1 MMPRIEIPDLAP
13 RDAVDHFRAKGCHVG
28 FDHRDT
34 AAAEHLAS
42 LTVAR
47 VARIDILVDIRKAVD
62 AALAGGWT
70 LGRFR
75 GELGPLRRRK
85 GWWGRRMMTDP
96 LTGET
101 RPVQPGSA
109 RRLGI
114 ILDTSL
120 RMAWAR
126 GRWQAIRRLAHMR
139 PWLRCVAIPDA
150 RTRPAT
156 RPGHAGWHG
165 TVLRRDHPAW
175 KTHYPPCGGYCRCT
189 VRQMSD
195 RDPERLGLKPSQA
208 PPEDRSKNRPWNNAR
223 TGRTIEVPMGI
234 DPGLGHNVGLLR
246 ADAPA
251 GAVLQARAAAAV
263 IRPRKPGDWIAEGR
277 TLRERMVEDAG
288 GIDAPDLIQ
297 RFRDNLRNRLGVERG
312 AGTADAQIDVGVKGS
327 RTAMRVRK
335 AAAELPA
342 SWVTRA
348 NTLPLTATG
357 ASKRGFHRPAR
368 PPKSASQPISATR
381 CTNISTTSS
390 TSCLN
395 PTACSRPSTADVPP
409 PPPTYQRRGTRQHR
423 QGQRRD
429 RPRRPVPPPVHGPR
443 IRSRRGTARS
453 PHHGHAATLPSPVRQ
468 GVSA

>member
-1 MMPRIEIPDLAP
+1 M
-13 RDAVDHFRAKGCHVG
+13 
-28 FDHRDT
+28 
-34 AAAEHLAS
+34 
-42 LTVAR
+42 
-47 VARIDILVDIRKAVD
+47 ARIDIPVDIRKAVD

-70 LGRFR
+70 FRRFR
-75 GELGPLRRRK
+75 GELEPLRRRK

-150 RTRPAT
+150 RTRP
-156 RPGHAGWHG
+156 GHAGWHG
-165 TVLRRDHPAW
+165 TVLRRNHPAW
-175 KTHYPPCGGYCRCT
+175 KTRYPPCGGYCRCT

-208 PPEDRSKNRPWNNAR
+208 PPEDRSKTRPWHNAR

-234 DPGLGHNVGLLR
+234 DPGFGHNVGLLR

-251 GAVLQARAAAAV
+251 GAVLQARAAAAAADIAAAV

-297 RFRDNLRNRLGVERG
+297 RFRDNLRTRLGVERG

-348 NTLPLTATG
+348 NTLPLTAIG
-357 ASKRGFHRPAR
+357 ASKRGFHRPTRRNQRRNRYRQPAAR
-368 PPKSASQPISATR
+368 IS
-381 CTNISTTSS
+381 
-390 TSCLN
+390 
-395 PTACSRPSTADVPP
+395 PP
-409 PPPTYQRRGTRQHR
+409 PP
-423 QGQRRD
+423 
-429 RPRRPVPPPVHGPR
+429 
-443 IRSRRGTARS
+443 AR
-453 PHHGHAATLPSPVRQ
+453 HA
-468 GVSA
+468 